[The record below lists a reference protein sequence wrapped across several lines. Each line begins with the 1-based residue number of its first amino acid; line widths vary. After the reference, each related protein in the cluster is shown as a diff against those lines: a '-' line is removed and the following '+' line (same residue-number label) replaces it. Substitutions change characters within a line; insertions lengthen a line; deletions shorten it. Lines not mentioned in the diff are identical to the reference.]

1 MRRFLVLVMVLAA
14 AAACESTKSQ
24 LDQAAPPPVASTT
37 EATSTSSAG
46 SASTAPAA
54 PAAPDVD
61 LDSKDILARTE
72 TAPDVYV
79 KHVLIGWKEIAHDPR
94 AENRS
99 NADAAKLAQDIESQ
113 LKANPDKIDE
123 LARKYSEDPGS
134 AKSGQP
140 YHVKADTPFV
150 PEFKNL
156 ALRLKEKEVGIV
168 KTQFGYHVIERV
180 SKPPPDPMESSA
192 ILARQPEAGPV
203 YALYLVVSWK
213 DAPEPP
219 PGVTRT
225 KAEADKLAKDTVD
238 KANAGQ
244 DFQKLITSTTDLPGP
259 KDKPEEPLEVET
271 ASRMPDELK
280 DLPLRLKVG
289 EAGMVK
295 TQFGWLVMKRVA
307 PPSPAAKTPPSP
319 APKAPASPAS
329 KAPAKP
335 GH

>member
-24 LDQAAPPPVASTT
+24 LDQAAPPPVASTA
-37 EATSTSSAG
+37 EASSTSSTSAGGTG
-46 SASTAPAA
+46 SAASTA

-72 TAPDVYV
+72 TAPEVYV
-79 KHVLIGWKEIAHDPR
+79 KHVLIGWKENAHDPR

-99 NADAAKLAQDIESQ
+99 NADAAKLAQDVATQ
-113 LKANPDKIDE
+113 LKADPDKIDE
-123 LARKYSEDPGS
+123 LVKKYSEDPGG
-134 AKSGQP
+134 KSGEP

-168 KTQFGYHVIERV
+168 RTQFGYHVIERV

-203 YALYLVVSWK
+203 YAQYLVVSWK

-219 PGVTRT
+219 PGVTRS

-259 KDKPEEPLEVET
+259 KDKPEEPLEI
-271 ASRMPDELK
+271 AANSRMPDELK

-307 PPSPAAKTPPSP
+307 PPAPAGKAPPAP
-319 APKAPASPAS
+319 APKEPAP